1 MTMSESTT
9 QSPQGFDALEVA
21 EQLAPTWASRRE
33 QIEAVAAPLREAM
46 LRDLDPQPGDTV
58 LELAAGTGDTGFDA
72 AERVGA
78 EGRLIS
84 SDFAPTMLDEARK
97 RSAERGVENVEHKV
111 IDATEIE
118 LEDDTVDGVL
128 CRFGYM
134 LMPNVEAALSETRR
148 VLRPGGKASLAV
160 WGSPEKNPFF
170 MIPAISLIQRG
181 HMPPPEPPPA
191 PGLFSMADP
200 ERIKGLLRNAG
211 FEEVRA
217 GEVDLTF
224 PVPKAEEYLE
234 FIADTAGPLALALR
248 GLDEKQRAEVLG
260 DVEDSLERF
269 AAAGGGYPLPGLA
282 LCAVGS

>member
-1 MTMSESTT
+1 MSENTI
-9 QSPQGFDALEVA
+9 QSPRGFDALEVA
-21 EQLAPTWASRRE
+21 EELAPTWASRRE
-33 QIEAVAAPLREAM
+33 QIEAVCAPLREAM
-46 LRDLDPQPGDTV
+46 LRDLDPQLGDTV

-84 SDFAPTMLDEARK
+84 SDFAPTMLEEARK
-97 RSAERGVENVEHKV
+97 RGAERGVENVEYGV
-111 IDATEIE
+111 IDATEIG
-118 LEDDTVDGVL
+118 LEDDSVDGVL

-134 LMPNVEAALSETRR
+134 LMTDVEAALSGTRR
-148 VLRPGGKASLAV
+148 VLRPGGKVSLAV
-160 WGSPEKNPFF
+160 WGSPEQNPFF

-211 FEEVRA
+211 FEGVRVDA
-217 GEVDLTF
+217 VDLTF
-224 PVPKAEEYLE
+224 PVPNAEEYLE
-234 FIADTAGPLALALR
+234 FMTDTAGPLAIALR
-248 GLDEKQRAEVLG
+248 GLEEEQRAEVLS
-260 DVEDSLERF
+260 DVEDSLGRF
-269 AAAGGGYPLPGLA
+269 AAADGGYPLPGLA

>member
-1 MTMSESTT
+1 MSENTT
-9 QSPQGFDALEVA
+9 QTPRGFDALEVA
-21 EQLAPTWASRRE
+21 EELAPTWASRRE
-33 QIEAVAAPLREAM
+33 QIEAVSAPCREAM

-78 EGRLIS
+78 DGRLIS

-97 RSAERGVENVEHKV
+97 RGAERGVEDVEYEV
-111 IDATEIE
+111 IDATQIE
-118 LEDDTVDGVL
+118 LEDDSVDGVL

-134 LMPNVEAALSETRR
+134 LMTDVEAALSETRR
-148 VLRPGGKASLAV
+148 VLRPGGKVSLAV

-191 PGLFSMADP
+191 PGIFSMADP
-200 ERIKGLLRNAG
+200 ERIKGLLRSAG
-211 FEEVRA
+211 FEEVRV

-224 PVPKAEEYLE
+224 PIPNAEEYLE
-234 FIADTAGPLALALR
+234 FMADTAGPLAIALR
-248 GLDEKQRAEVLG
+248 GLDEEQRAKVLG

-269 AAAGGGYPLPGLA
+269 AADGGYELPGLA

>member
-1 MTMSESTT
+1 MSESTT

>member
-1 MTMSESTT
+1 MSEHTT
-9 QSPQGFDALEVA
+9 QSPRGFDAREVA
-21 EQLAPTWASRRE
+21 DELAPTWASRRE
-33 QIEAVAAPLREAM
+33 QIEAVCAPLREAM

-72 AERVGA
+72 AERVAA

-97 RSAERGVENVEHKV
+97 RGAERGIENVEFEV
-111 IDATEIE
+111 IDATEME
-118 LEDDTVDGVL
+118 LEDDSVDGVL

-134 LMPNVEAALSETRR
+134 LMTDVEAALSGTRR
-148 VLRPGGKASLAV
+148 VLRPGGKVSLAV

-200 ERIKGLLRNAG
+200 ERIKALLRNAG
-211 FEEVRA
+211 FEEVRVD
-217 GEVDLTF
+217 EVDLTF
-224 PVPKAEEYLE
+224 PVPNAGGYLE
-234 FIADTAGPLALALR
+234 FITDTAGPLAIALR
-248 GLDEKQRAEVLG
+248 GLDEQQRAEVLG

-269 AAAGGGYPLPGLA
+269 AADGGGYPLPGLA

>member
-1 MTMSESTT
+1 MNENTI
-9 QSPQGFDALEVA
+9 QPPRGFDALEVA
-21 EQLAPTWASRRE
+21 EKLAPTWASRRE
-33 QIEAVAAPLREAM
+33 QIEAVCEPCREAM
-46 LRDLDPQPGDTV
+46 LRDLDPKPGDTV

-84 SDFAPTMLDEARK
+84 SDFAPTMLAEAQK
-97 RSAERGVENVEHKV
+97 RGAEREIENADYEV
-111 IDATEIE
+111 IDATKMK
-118 LEDDTVDGVL
+118 LDDDSVDGVL

-134 LMPNVEAALSETRR
+134 LMTDVEAALAETRR
-148 VLRPGGKASLAV
+148 VLRPGGKVSLAV
-160 WGSPEKNPFF
+160 WGAPERNPFF

-200 ERIKGLLRNAG
+200 ERIKELLRDAG
-211 FEEVRA
+211 FESVRV

-224 PVPKAEEYLE
+224 PIPSADEYVE
-234 FIADTAGPLALALR
+234 FMADTAGPLAIALR
-248 GLDEKQRAEVLG
+248 GLDGEQRGEVLG

-269 AAAGGGYPLPGLA
+269 ANEGGGYPLPGLA
-282 LCAVGS
+282 LCAAGS